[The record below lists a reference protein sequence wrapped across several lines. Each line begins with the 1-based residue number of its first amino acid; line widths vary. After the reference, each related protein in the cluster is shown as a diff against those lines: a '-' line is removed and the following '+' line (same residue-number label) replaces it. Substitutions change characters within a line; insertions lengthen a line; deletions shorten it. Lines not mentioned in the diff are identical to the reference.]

1 MNRKLSVEFERR
13 LKKLDCYINQYFET
27 GNYGSLF
34 PCLFSCISY
43 VWSHHDDGRVYAK
56 TSVKK

>member
-1 MNRKLSVEFERR
+1 MSTKLSVGFERR
-13 LKKLDCYINQYFET
+13 LKKLDYYIVRYFET

-34 PCLFSCISY
+34 PCLFSCISF
-43 VWSHHDDGRVYAK
+43 VWSHHNDGRVYAK